1 MRRRIDISGGLLPLK
16 TTCVQTALLGVA
28 GIAMS
33 AFSCDSPYCQFEYLG
48 GRGPIAFDAQVAVDS
63 RPDVRQKGSL
73 TLQHRWFCSLY
84 RLERAFFDND
94 GITFAECKRNVLALE
109 DELLSRLDVPLH
121 YGFAALLELSLLRMM
136 QSADNKGEYV
146 DAAAVVE
153 LLPPRF
159 VDSALAGGE
168 AWGSPRNARRVAVF
182 RELLIIAD
190 SIIAHKRVHGIA
202 PLSKEELY
210 AVSEK
215 ARSMKV
221 LYASKGTSWRV
232 FLDIDEGFADRARIF
247 VPSVCELGGSVK
259 TFTVQVSDDFSALR
273 ERLFHGGS
281 IGGSN
286 PKWACHVNHAH
297 PVVVRGHPM
306 QWGDGVS
313 VESQAWGS
321 GVRVLR
327 ERDL

>member
-33 AFSCDSPYCQFEYLG
+33 AFGCDSPYCQFEYLG
-48 GRGPIAFDAQVAVDS
+48 GRGLIAFDAQAAVDS
-63 RPDVRQKGSL
+63 RPDVRQKESL

-146 DAAAVVE
+146 DAAA
-153 LLPPRF
+153 
-159 VDSALAGGE
+159 
-168 AWGSPRNARRVAVF
+168 
-182 RELLIIAD
+182 
-190 SIIAHKRVHGIA
+190 
-202 PLSKEELY
+202 
-210 AVSEK
+210 
-215 ARSMKV
+215 
-221 LYASKGTSWRV
+221 
-232 FLDIDEGFADRARIF
+232 LDIDEGFADRPRIF

-281 IGGSN
+281 IVGRN
-286 PKWACHVNHAH
+286 PKWVCHVNHAR

>member
-1 MRRRIDISGGLLPLK
+1 MVLAGDKMTLAMLLV
-16 TTCVQTALLGVA
+16 TTW
-28 GIAMS
+28 IAMS
-33 AFSCDSPYCQFEYLG
+33 AFGCESPYCQFEYLG
-48 GRGPIAFDAQVAVDS
+48 GRAPIAFDAHAAVGS
-63 RPDVRQKGSL
+63 ALNARQKESL

-84 RLERAFFDND
+84 RLERAFFGND
-94 GITFAECKRNVLALE
+94 GIKFAECKRNVLELE
-109 DELLSRLDVPLH
+109 DELLSRLEAPLH

-136 QSADNKGEYV
+136 QSSDNKGEYI

-153 LLPPRF
+153 LLPPKF

-168 AWGSPRNARRVAVF
+168 AWGAPRNARRVALF

-190 SIIAHKRVHGIA
+190 SIVAHKRVHGIA
-202 PLSKEELY
+202 PLSTEELY
-210 AVSEK
+210 GVSEK
-215 ARSMKV
+215 ARNMKV
-221 LYASKGTSWRV
+221 LYASNGTSWRV
-232 FLDIDEGFADRARIF
+232 FLDIDEGFADRPRIF

-281 IGGSN
+281 IVERN
-286 PKWACHVNHAH
+286 PKWACHVNHAR

-313 VESQAWGS
+313 VESRAWGN